1 MVQLPGVRGAGPDDV
16 RLLSADRP
24 FPGWVGVGDW
34 TSWVNAGLEETALS
48 ALRENT
54 LSGRPTGSK
63 EFVRDLE
70 MRLGRELAKPL
81 MRRPRAVDVDR
92 DNTEDFFGGA

>member
-1 MVQLPGVRGAGPDDV
+1 MPGFFMTRFTVVGIA
-16 RLLSADRP
+16 LL
-24 FPGWVGVGDW
+24 
-34 TSWVNAGLEETALS
+34 LEETALS